1 MHVAFIFRSRW
12 CLRQTLVCLLV
23 SSLLTVLQSADC
35 AARIGLAEWSIE
47 TPGKNFL
54 ANSDL
59 FTNQGICLHR
69 PATGGAL
76 DNKAVC
82 VSHIQW
88 WMYYEGHVVG
98 KAKKGLFLFDER
110 SRETRYFENQASLD
124 GGMKQLKLE
133 KPRSRRFVPQ
143 DGWNLGVG
151 AVLVGAYQQRL
162 KELKEGS
169 GEAQQLG
176 PAERESLIRS
186 LNDMLKRLE
195 TQVAASAAK
204 LDGGQEKTAAPVK
217 SK

>member
-1 MHVAFIFRSRW
+1 MHVAFIFRSQW
-12 CLRQTLVCLLV
+12 CLRQALVCLLV

-69 PATGGAL
+69 PATGGVL

-98 KAKKGLFLFDER
+98 KAKKGLFIFDER
-110 SRETRYFENQASLD
+110 SRETRYFEDQASLD

-133 KPRSRRFVPQ
+133 KPRSKRLTPQ

-151 AVLVGAYQQRL
+151 TVLVDAYQHRL
-162 KELKEGS
+162 KELGEGS

-176 PAERESLIRS
+176 PAERQSLIRS
-186 LNDMLKRLE
+186 LNNMLKKLE
-195 TQVAASAAK
+195 AQVATTADK
-204 LDGGQEKTAAPVK
+204 LDSGQKRAAARVK